1 VTVSVIVPTHNYGQ
15 YIRQTV
21 ESVRRQTWTD
31 WECLVVDD
39 GSADGTGNIMAELAA
54 TDPRIRY
61 LRQENR
67 GPSAARNAGLA
78 ATSGEFVQFLDA
90 DDLIGPCKLE
100 HQLHLFSEHPGVD
113 IVYGDAR
120 YFRDGEMPT
129 STIPGPDRWIEM
141 PPLGGVSGAAE
152 LVLPALLR
160 DNIMVVQAPLI
171 RRSVLSRVGGFA
183 IGLRRWEDWDL
194 WLRCA
199 LAGSAFLWDDCDD
212 PDALSYVR
220 VHESSNS
227 QDRVAMAKAALH
239 VRQQVQRHL
248 CHEKLRRLNQVGVH
262 QQWASLGILE
272 GLGEHPASGVRY
284 LVRAGL
290 AERRLKWLAWGLLI
304 PFLRQPPGSLALRTW
319 RRVKARR
326 TATGWHRGAKSGQQ
340 GGNR

>member
-90 DDLIGPCKLE
+90 DDLLGPCKLE

-120 YFRDGEMPT
+120 YFLDGEMPT
-129 STIPGPDRWIEM
+129 GTIPGPDRWIEM

-171 RRSVLSRVGGFA
+171 RRSVLDRVGGFA
-183 IGLRRWEDWDL
+183 TRRRRMEDWDC

-199 LAGSAFLWDDCDD
+199 LAGATFLRDDCED
-212 PDALSYVR
+212 PDTLSYVR
-220 VHESSNS
+220 VHESNMS
-227 QDRVAMAKAALH
+227 QDRVAMLKAALH

-248 CHEKLRRLNQVGVH
+248 CNEKLRRLNQMGVH

-319 RRVKARR
+319 RHVKAQRN
-326 TATGWHRGAKSGQQ
+326 AKKLVPK
-340 GGNR
+340 RIERADVR